1 MKEPSEVTLEIVKA
15 SPAVSQYINLADKF
29 IEALGFTEHGERHA
43 GLVASIA
50 KNIMDR
56 LSFPPRE
63 AELAAIAGYLHDIGN
78 MISREDHG
86 VSAALLAKSLLEDL
100 GMPFEE
106 IGVIMNAI
114 GSHEETSGEICG
126 AVAAA
131 VILADKS
138 DVHRTRVRNP
148 DQLDFDIHDRV
159 NYAATRSFLRVDET
173 TGIISLEIEIDT
185 AISRVMEY
193 FEIFLSRMV
202 MCRKAA
208 EFLDCKFSLVIN
220 KTQLL

>member
-1 MKEPSEVTLEIVKA
+1 MADEVTLETIKCCAPVP
-15 SPAVSQYINLADKF
+15 SYIQHADAF
-29 IEALGFTEHGERHA
+29 IEALGYTEHGERHA
-43 GLVASIA
+43 SLVSNIA
-50 KNIMDR
+50 KNIMCH
-56 LSFPPRE
+56 LNFTPRQ

-86 VSAALLAKSLLEDL
+86 ISGALLAKSMLEQL
-100 GMPFEE
+100 GMPFDE
-106 IGVIMNAI
+106 IAIIVNAI
-114 GSHEETSGEICG
+114 GSHEEEQGDVCSP
-126 AVAAA
+126 VAAA

-159 NYAATRSFLRVDET
+159 NYAATRSFLRVDEKL
-173 TGIISLEIEIDT
+173 GLISLEIEIDT
-185 AISRVMEY
+185 TISRVMEY

-208 EFLDCKFSLVIN
+208 EFLDCKFGLVIN